1 MYWLFGGGLTISLNM
16 DNSGARAVSMPN
28 RAILT
33 VATLKAELHAAGE
46 GLADNNDVLR
56 GVLAGC
62 GDCIKILDLDGQ
74 LQFMSE
80 GGKRVMEVEDFG
92 KLKGC
97 PWPDFWAGAGN
108 ADARAAV
115 ETAKTGGTAKFKGA
129 ANTAK
134 GNARYWDVQVSPI
147 FGEDGKPS
155 HILSISRDITEL
167 FEAQEQQKVLTA
179 ELQHRIK
186 NTLSIVSAIANQT
199 MRGDDIGAARNAFTA
214 RLITLSRAHDILMQ
228 ASWTSAPIR
237 DVVEGALAPHRTGQG
252 RFNVSGPELLLQ
264 PKPALAIALAIHEL
278 ATNAAKYGAL
288 SNMDGKVDI
297 SWATQAEGHEPGFR
311 FDWIESG
318 GPRVSAPEPSKMGF
332 GTRLIERMLK
342 NDFGG
347 EVLIDFKPAGVVC
360 SIDAPLEKLITPH
373 EAESTTATF

>member
-1 MYWLFGGGLTISLNM
+1 MS
-16 DNSGARAVSMPN
+16 N
-28 RAILT
+28 RPASP
-33 VATLKAELHAAGE
+33 VKALKAELRAAGA
-46 GLADNNDVLR
+46 GLADNDDLLR
-56 GVLAGC
+56 GVLEGC
-62 GDCIKILDLDGQ
+62 GDCIKILDLDGR

-115 ETAKTGGTAKFKGA
+115 ETAKTGGTARFRGA

-134 GNARYWDVQVSPI
+134 GNPRYWDVQVSPI
-147 FGEDGKPS
+147 FGDDGQPS
-155 HILSISRDITEL
+155 QILSISRDVTEL
-167 FEAQEQQKVLTA
+167 AEFQERQKLLTA

-186 NTLSIVSAIANQT
+186 NSLAMVAAIANQT
-199 MRGDDIGAARNAFTA
+199 IRGDDMAAAREAFTA
-214 RLITLSRAHDILMQ
+214 RLITLSHAHDILVQ
-228 ASWTSAPIR
+228 TSWISAPIKHII
-237 DVVEGALAPHRTGQG
+237 EGALSPHRPSQD
-252 RFNVSGPELLLQ
+252 RIDVSGPEMLLP

-288 SNMDGKVDI
+288 SNNAGTVDI
-297 SWATQAEGHEPGFR
+297 SWKTFANGANPSFHFEWVEK
-311 FDWIESG
+311 G
-318 GPRVSAPEPSKMGF
+318 GPPVVQPEQSKRGF

-347 EVLIDFKPAGVVC
+347 EVLLEFKPDGVVC
-360 SIDAPLEKLITPH
+360 TLSAPLEKLATP
-373 EAESTTATF
+373 EYRDA

>member
-1 MYWLFGGGLTISLNM
+1 VPIFP
-16 DNSGARAVSMPN
+16 MPN
-28 RAILT
+28 RPGST
-33 VATLKAELHAAGE
+33 VETLKAELRAAGA
-46 GLADNNDVLR
+46 GLADNDDLLR
-56 GVLAGC
+56 GVLEGC
-62 GDCIKILDLDGQ
+62 GDCIKILDFDGH

-108 ADARAAV
+108 ADARSAV
-115 ETAKTGGTAKFKGA
+115 ETAKAGGTARFRGA

-134 GNARYWDVQVSPI
+134 GNPRYWDVQVSPI

-167 FEAQEQQKVLTA
+167 AEFQERQKVLTT

-186 NTLSIVSAIANQT
+186 NSVAMVSAIANQT
-199 MRGDDIGAARNAFTA
+199 IRGDDMEAARKAFTA
-214 RLITLSRAHDILMQ
+214 RLMTLSHAHDILLQ
-228 ASWTSAPIR
+228 TSWISAPIK
-237 DVVEGALAPHRTGQG
+237 DVIEGAIASHRPGQG
-252 RFNVSGPELLLQ
+252 RIDVSGPELLLP

-288 SNMDGKVDI
+288 SNDEGKVNI
-297 SWATQAEGHEPGFR
+297 VWKTNANGEKSSFY
-311 FDWIESG
+311 FDWVETG
-318 GPRVSAPEPSKMGF
+318 GPRVVEPEQSKRGF

-347 EVLIDFKPAGVVC
+347 EVLIDFKPDGLVC
-360 SIDAPLEKLITPH
+360 TLSAPLENLTTP
-373 EAESTTATF
+373 EYRDV